1 MPIYILCWSGCENI
15 LMFLKIY
22 IDYWY
27 NIRIYIVYMLLIVK
41 RKKKYMSWSSMRI
54 LPRGRKLIRTV
65 LFWDQKNVHS
75 FEKSPKSEYVPE
87 CRRFSGNDAR
97 LEWKSADDRVIAAG
111 QVVEVVVVIDAG
123 LQFGLLLG
131 QAGGQGLVKETT
143 SSEPKSKQSRKLA
156 ALQKTGGVLVI
167 FFREKHLMIGIK
179 DLDIV
184 KTNVLRLVVFTC
196 FRRS

>member
-1 MPIYILCWSGCENI
+1 
-15 LMFLKIY
+15 
-22 IDYWY
+22 
-27 NIRIYIVYMLLIVK
+27 
-41 RKKKYMSWSSMRI
+41 MSFFET
-54 LPRGRKLIRTV
+54 KE
-65 LFWDQKNVHS
+65 NVHS

-97 LEWKSADDRVIAAG
+97 LEWKRADDRVVAAG

-131 QAGGQGLVKETT
+131 QAGSQGLVKETT
-143 SSEPKSKQSRKLA
+143 SSESKSKSKVSCTSKNWRRFSN
-156 ALQKTGGVLVI
+156 

-184 KTNVLRLVVFTC
+184 KTWCFARKESSQLRKKIPLKGRDQWEWICLWKVAIDRHLVRFVVIDVHFY
-196 FRRS
+196 FSLAAILE